1 MKICGFVRQSLI
13 DWEGRLVAV
22 VFTKGCNFRC
32 GYCHNPYLVLPGLFG
47 QTPDIRETVILA
59 FLKKCLGWLDGVVIS
74 GGEPTLQPDLP
85 DFIRKIKT
93 MGYVVKLDTNGSNP
107 VQLRQL
113 IGEHLIDAV
122 AMDVKSEL
130 SFPAYLK
137 VNAAMTEGDF
147 ERVCESVRLIE
158 KSGLE
163 YQFRTT
169 LIPGVQS
176 PDEIHAL
183 KNEFGEGH
191 LLLQKF
197 RDGDILQKHLDVR

>member
-1 MKICGFVRQSLI
+1 M
-13 DWEGRLVAV
+13 
-22 VFTKGCNFRC
+22 
-32 GYCHNPYLVLPGLFG
+32 
-47 QTPDIRETVILA
+47 
-59 FLKKCLGWLDGVVIS
+59 IS

-158 KSGLE
+158 
-163 YQFRTT
+163 
-169 LIPGVQS
+169 
-176 PDEIHAL
+176 
-183 KNEFGEGH
+183 N
-191 LLLQKF
+191 
-197 RDGDILQKHLDVR
+197 RDWNISFARR